1 MMSRRAFGRSG
12 VSVLV
17 ASALGSLGGC
27 GGLFPAS
34 YRFRL
39 TMSVVDGGDT
49 FIGSSV
55 IEIIAAETGSLLP
68 EGAKR
73 DWTVRGEAVHVGLPR
88 GRELF
93 ALLRTKAHF
102 QDMAGLSMSTLHPEF
117 RSSGYDVVESAS
129 DLGNGRYPGPAAV
142 EFSDYPMLVSFRDR
156 RNPLT
161 VFEVNPAGTS
171 SGLGYLFQKV
181 SLVAEITDD
190 PVTFEINSALEDLD
204 IVPGHSLDR
213 DFTPTSNPNLAQSLR
228 YSDFVRT

>member
-1 MMSRRAFGRSG
+1 MSRRSFGRAG
-12 VSVLV
+12 VSALV
-17 ASALGSLGGC
+17 AGAIGALGGC

-39 TMSVVDGGDT
+39 TMSVLDGGDT

-55 IEIIAAETGSLLP
+55 IEIIAAETGIRLP

-73 DWTVRGEAVHVGLPR
+73 DWQVRGEAVHVGLPG

-117 RSSGYDVVESAS
+117 RSGGYDVVGVAS
-129 DLGNGRYPGPAAV
+129 DLDSGRYPGPATVAT
-142 EFSDYPMLVSFRDR
+142 SDYPMLVSFRDR

-161 VFEVNPAGTS
+161 VFEVNLAGAS
-171 SGLGYLFQKV
+171 SGIGSSFQSV
-181 SLVAEITDD
+181 SLAAELTDD
-190 PVTFEINSALEDLD
+190 PVTFEISSVLEDLD
-204 IVPGHSLDR
+204 IAPGHSLDR
-213 DFTPTSNPNLAQSLR
+213 DFTPTADPNLAQILR
-228 YSDFVRT
+228 YSDFVRM